1 MPETGSSKIL
11 YTSRCALVPAQF
23 FEPSSARAMLVET
36 ADVDESDEVSSV
48 PVPWCDAVLVFAHP
62 AGDDSLPELY
72 HLLMKAGS
80 LREHNRIVAAYRG
93 GVLYLVVAEDSVLR
107 LCNSFQAMDF
117 TTAEYFLFMALKR
130 LQINPEISAVYVHTP
145 LEQEQEMSL
154 YRYFKS
160 VERI

>member
-72 HLLMKAGS
+72 HLLKAS
-80 LREHNRIVAAYRG
+80 ESISDHNRILASYHEGR
-93 GVLYLVVAEDSVLR
+93 LYLVVVEDRSLKI
-107 LCNSFQAMDF
+107 CNSFAAMDF
-117 TTAEYFLFMALKR
+117 VTAEYFLFMVLKR
-130 LQINPEISAVYVHTP
+130 LQMNPEISSVHFMTP
-145 LEQEQEMSL
+145 LTGGQKMSL

-160 VERI
+160 VEQL